1 MSLTEVTGDL
11 FAVTGLDALAHG
23 VNCRGVMGAG
33 IAVEFKRRWPAMFA
47 NYRATCDAGLLRLG
61 DILPW
66 HVLGE
71 RHWIYNLATQV
82 RPGPCAMLSAI
93 DDAVCAMTTHAAA
106 VGVKRIGMPRVGC
119 GLGALRWDD
128 VRPIVAA
135 RSGVVEI
142 VVVSLPEKKR

>member
-23 VNCRGVMGAG
+23 VNCRGIMGAG
-33 IAVEFKRRWPAMFA
+33 IAVEFKRRWPAMFEDYA
-47 NYRATCDAGLLRLG
+47 AECAFRLKVG
-61 DILPW
+61 QCVDWRDPAS
-66 HVLGE
+66 GM
-71 RHWIYNLATQV
+71 WIYSLATQV
-82 RPGPCAMLSAI
+82 RPGPHAMLSAI

-106 VGVKRIGMPRVGC
+106 VGVKRIGICRIGC

-128 VRPIVAA
+128 VRPIIAG